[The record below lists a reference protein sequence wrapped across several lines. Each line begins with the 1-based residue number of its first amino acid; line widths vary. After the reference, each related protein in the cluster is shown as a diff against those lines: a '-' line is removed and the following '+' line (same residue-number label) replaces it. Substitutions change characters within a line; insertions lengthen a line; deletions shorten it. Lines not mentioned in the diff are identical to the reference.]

1 MGMIQGK
8 INGFD
13 VFFLIYLSSLP
24 CVAVKFAK
32 FEAKKKKNLKKAK
45 SQKKKNSQIKN
56 LDSIFITRESS

>member
-1 MGMIQGK
+1 MIQGK

-32 FEAKKKKNLKKAK
+32 FEAKKKKNLKKLKIKKRKTAK
-45 SQKKKNSQIKN
+45 
-56 LDSIFITRESS
+56 